1 MSREG
6 KSTDQ
11 SKLLGEKSFTS
22 SPSSYRSRPNFCPS
36 VPLSLVFLFL
46 PFLSLA
52 GRISPPPVPFGVVLQ
67 PFALPSPCRPPS
79 PAALSTLEA
88 SSRAELEP
96 GFFFFLPSPLPLVL
110 LCPSYAKTFCWFEKV
125 FKCQKNDE
133 KNWPIKLGIF
143 EGMTSTFL
151 PWRFSQLLFHIV
163 CGTFPQVFFLPCLS
177 VPSFLPLPLAV
188 CVAPQLFGGFPSSL
202 DLPNQDG
209 LTFCSNF
216 FLRVSSTKNCLIVT
230 DVMNTS

>member
-52 GRISPPPVPFGVVLQ
+52 GRISPPPVPFGVVLP
-67 PFALPSPCRPPS
+67 PFALPSPWRPPS

-125 FKCQKNDE
+125 FKCQKKWWKKLTNQVGDFWRND
-133 KNWPIKLGIF
+133 IY
-143 EGMTSTFL
+143 
-151 PWRFSQLLFHIV
+151 
-163 CGTFPQVFFLPCLS
+163 
-177 VPSFLPLPLAV
+177 
-188 CVAPQLFGGFPSSL
+188 FPSLAFFAASL
-202 DLPNQDG
+202 SYCLRNISAS
-209 LTFCSNF
+209 LLSSLSLCSLLLASSSCC
-216 FLRVSSTKNCLIVT
+216 LRRSSALRRLSFISWLAQSGWFDILLELFSPCVFNKELF
-230 DVMNTS
+230 DSDRL